1 MKVNNNNNN
10 KKIDK
15 KLEDVNK
22 NVLNVSGLS
31 ATTVLKAKTI
41 EVDNKIPNVV
51 GLIKKQIMMLK
62 YQTLKENI
70 SLLLIIIKLQ
80 VS

>member
-1 MKVNNNNNN
+1 MKVNKK

-31 ATTVLKAKTI
+31 ATTVLKTKTI